1 MDIRNED
8 VEGLTVEIP
17 EGHRHV
23 RATVLLRDGT
33 ELSFREATVANLL
46 RAFVTVKTHP
56 LARRVKMRAARLESA
71 KEGYDPW
78 QLLEVADVEAK
89 EEGARDEG
97 L

>member
-8 VEGLTVEIP
+8 IESLTVEVP

-23 RATVLLRDGT
+23 RTTVLLKDGT
-33 ELSFREATVANLL
+33 ELAFKEATVANLL

-56 LARRVKMRAARLESA
+56 LTRRVRMRAARLDAA
-71 KEGYDPW
+71 KEGYARW
-78 QLLEVADVEAK
+78 QLLEVADGDAK
-89 EEGARDEG
+89 EEGAPDEG